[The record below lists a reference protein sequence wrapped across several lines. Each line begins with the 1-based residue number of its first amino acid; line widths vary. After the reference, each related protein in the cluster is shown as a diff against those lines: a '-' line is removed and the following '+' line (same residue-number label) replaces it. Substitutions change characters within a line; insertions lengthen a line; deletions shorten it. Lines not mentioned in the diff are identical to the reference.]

1 MRQKPFMFRE
11 PEARAARKA
20 TRLSVLI
27 FVLGGAAG
35 LAGGYWIA
43 ERQAAD
49 RARAAASAARQQ
61 LAAAVCADAYMA
73 QDDASAALAKLVA
86 VDRGKR
92 AEALI
97 AQGWATMPDRSA
109 PEAAVARLCAVK
121 LGEIFTSVRKNTPLT
136 ALPR

>member
-1 MRQKPFMFRE
+1 MFRE
-11 PEARAARKA
+11 PELRAARKA

-27 FVLGGAAG
+27 FALGGAAG
-35 LAGGYWIA
+35 LGGGYWIA
-43 ERQAAD
+43 EREAAD
-49 RARAAASAARQQ
+49 RAQAAASAQRQE

-73 QDDASAALAKLVA
+73 QDDASAALATLIA

-97 AQGWATMPDRSA
+97 EQGWATMPDHRV
-109 PEAAVARLCAVK
+109 PERAVARLCAAK
-121 LGEIFTSVRKNTPLT
+121 LGEMFTSVRKNTPLT